1 MGERRREMHSRF
13 SWDNLKEGEHLDDVG
28 VDGRILLK
36 WILKK

>member
-1 MGERRREMHSRF
+1 MGERRREMHSQF